1 MTPIQKSNG
10 LQREKSEKSA
20 PFSYRKSVTR
30 DWKSNSEKVTQKPF
44 PYNYINKYIFSLPAG
59 KEITDKRKEQL

>member
-10 LQREKSEKSA
+10 LQREKSEESA
-20 PFSYRKSVTR
+20 PFSYRKSAVR
-30 DWKSNSEKVTQKPF
+30 GRKSNSEKVTQKAA
-44 PYNYINKYIFSLPAG
+44 PYNYINKYIFSLPTG